1 MTLIPGLFRKIC
13 SAKFMRI
20 NVAKP
25 AVFGLCR
32 EGFDIGFVHPDV
44 PRAHTRL
51 GAVVDH
57 GSGIDSFRHKMLP
70 FYEMDED
77 IIPQV
82 P

>member
-32 EGFDIGFVHPDV
+32 EGFDIGFVHPDM
-44 PRAHTRL
+44 PRTDPRL
-51 GAVVDH
+51 GAVVNG
-57 GSGIDSFRHKMLP
+57 GSRINSFRHKMLP
-70 FYEMDED
+70 FL
-77 IIPQV
+77 
-82 P
+82 